1 MKSNIT
7 SKLAL
12 ACLLLLAAT
21 GISAQSLTTDLVF
34 YLPIN
39 GNLNDVSGNGLN
51 ATTNGNYVPD
61 RNGNPNGA
69 IYVNGNAQTISLPNN
84 ALMRPQLPMSV
95 SMYINF
101 DAFGNAFFAND
112 FTPSIYT
119 GMWMGTVVDGTIHLN
134 FGDGGPTGPP
144 FRRAKTSTGML
155 TLHNWHHVVG
165 VIRAWDDMDIY
176 IDCMNAG
183 GWYDGDGGAMVY
195 AGNSAKVGV
204 GAAASLPGG
213 SIYMRARVD
222 EVAFWSRALT
232 PGDIEKLCSGELN
245 SLVTAA
251 VEPRSF
257 TADDLQLSPVP
268 AQDRITVRLGEGL
281 QAAQQLSIIDLNG
294 KVLRSLNLT
303 GQAEYTIEI
312 ADIAAG
318 MYFVR
323 ATTQDG
329 KSVTKKLIKQ

>member
-12 ACLLLLAAT
+12 ACCLLFAT
-21 GISAQSLTTDLVF
+21 NCLSAQSLTTDLVF

-39 GNLNDVSGNGLN
+39 GNANDVSGNGLN
-51 ATTNGNYVPD
+51 ATTNGNFVPD
-61 RNGNPNGA
+61 RNGVPSSA
-69 IYVNGNAQTISLPNN
+69 IYVNGNAQTITLANN
-84 ALMRPQLPMSV
+84 PLLHPQLPMSV

-144 FRRAKTSTGML
+144 HRRAKTSNGML

-176 IDCMNAG
+176 IDCVNAG

-204 GAAASLPGG
+204 GAATNQPGG
-213 SIYMRARVD
+213 AIYMQARVD
-222 EVAFWSRALT
+222 EIAFWSRALS
-232 PGDIEKLCSGELN
+232 PGDVEKLCSGELN
-245 SLVTAA
+245 NLVTSA
-251 VEPRSF
+251 VE
-257 TADDLQLSPVP
+257 TITVDDLQFSPNPV
-268 AQDRITVRLGEGL
+268 QDRIIVRLGHAL
-281 QAAQQLSIIDLNG
+281 QTAQQLAIIDLTG
-294 KVLRSLNLT
+294 KVVSTLNMT
-303 GQAEYTIEI
+303 GLAEYTIDV
-312 ADIAAG
+312 ADLASG

-323 ATTQDG
+323 ATTPDG